1 MDAVRT
7 THRGEST
14 VVRQTQGLPEVRFE
28 TGLERAVR
36 AARRPDHRVWQ
47 MDGAGQQDQ
56 GQGLSLASV
65 VGRKQPFGTFI
76 METKTALDS
85 EVPIPAFLNT
95 GTTRLSSKLTA
106 NLAEKMSNACTF
118 GKPKL
123 WLCGRGL
130 RHASSGHAVGMG
142 NLPEAWQNQH
152 TSDAIQTSPARP
164 DPRCVCRRQRDGA
177 RPAIRQ
183 RR

>member
-1 MDAVRT
+1 
-7 THRGEST
+7 
-14 VVRQTQGLPEVRFE
+14 
-28 TGLERAVR
+28 
-36 AARRPDHRVWQ
+36 

-106 NLAEKMSNACTF
+106 N
-118 GKPKL
+118 
-123 WLCGRGL
+123 R
-130 RHASSGHAVGMG
+130 
-142 NLPEAWQNQH
+142 
-152 TSDAIQTSPARP
+152 
-164 DPRCVCRRQRDGA
+164 RRQDVHTLHTPQA
-177 RPAIRQ
+177 EL
-183 RR
+183 

>member
-1 MDAVRT
+1 
-7 THRGEST
+7 
-14 VVRQTQGLPEVRFE
+14 
-28 TGLERAVR
+28 
-36 AARRPDHRVWQ
+36 
-47 MDGAGQQDQ
+47 MDGAGQRDQ
-56 GQGLSLASV
+56 RQGLSLASV

-123 WLCGRGL
+123 
-130 RHASSGHAVGMG
+130 
-142 NLPEAWQNQH
+142 
-152 TSDAIQTSPARP
+152 
-164 DPRCVCRRQRDGA
+164 
-177 RPAIRQ
+177 
-183 RR
+183 